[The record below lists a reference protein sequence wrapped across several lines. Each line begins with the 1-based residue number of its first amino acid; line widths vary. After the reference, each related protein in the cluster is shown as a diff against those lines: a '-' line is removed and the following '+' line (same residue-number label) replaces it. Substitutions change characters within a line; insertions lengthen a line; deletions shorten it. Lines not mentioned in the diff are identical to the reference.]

1 MIRRVF
7 FISLSFFLF
16 FFQKHDIISQYR
28 DPFTEKR
35 IGNNI
40 KKRNKIGLIY
50 ATKSMFSKKQKDS
63 FVNVKRNNGIIGL
76 DHDPFKL
83 KGNRFYKPTGIEED
97 SFTTKHRKMAYSNK
111 YDKESLKK
119 KALVSRKKYMRKKM
133 K

>member
-16 FFQKHDIISQYR
+16 FFQKKDIISQYR

-63 FVNVKRNNGIIGL
+63 FVNVKKNNGIIGL
-76 DHDPFKL
+76 DHDPFKF
-83 KGNRFYKPTGIEED
+83 KGKRFYKPTGIEGD

-119 KALVSRKKYMRKKM
+119 KALKSRKKYIRKK
-133 K
+133 

>member
-28 DPFTEKR
+28 DPFTEKK

-83 KGNRFYKPTGIEED
+83 KGNRFYKPTRRMG
-97 SFTTKHRKMAYSNK
+97 K
-111 YDKESLKK
+111 
-119 KALVSRKKYMRKKM
+119 
-133 K
+133 

>member
-7 FISLSFFLF
+7 FIFLSFFLF
-16 FFQKHDIISQYR
+16 FFQKQDIISQYR

-35 IGNNI
+35 KGNNI

-63 FVNVKRNNGIIGL
+63 FVNIKKSNGIIGL
-76 DHDPFKL
+76 DHDPFKF
-83 KGNRFYKPTGIEED
+83 KGNRYYKPTGIEED
-97 SFTTKHRKMAYSNK
+97 SFTTKHRKMAYNNK

-119 KALVSRKKYMRKKM
+119 KALRSRNKYMRKK
-133 K
+133 

>member
-1 MIRRVF
+1 MIRRIF
-7 FISLSFFLF
+7 FIFLSFLLF
-16 FFQKHDIISQYR
+16 FFQKQDIISQYR

-35 IGNNI
+35 RGNNI

-50 ATKSMFSKKQKDS
+50 ATKSLFSKKQKDS
-63 FVNVKRNNGIIGL
+63 FVNVKKNNGIIGL
-76 DHDPFKL
+76 DHDPFKF
-83 KGNRFYKPTGIEED
+83 KGKRFYKPTGIEED

-119 KALVSRKKYMRKKM
+119 KAIKSRTKYMKK

>member
-7 FISLSFFLF
+7 FIFLSFSLF
-16 FFQKHDIISQYR
+16 FFQKQNIISQYR

-35 IGNNI
+35 KGNNI

-50 ATKSMFSKKQKDS
+50 ATKSLFSKKQKDS
-63 FVNVKRNNGIIGL
+63 FVNIKKNNGIIGL
-76 DHDPFKL
+76 DHDPFKF
-83 KGNRFYKPTGIEED
+83 KGNRYYKPTGIEED

-119 KALVSRKKYMRKKM
+119 KALRSRNKYMRKK
-133 K
+133 